1 MLRSLVRLD
10 HGTAENSSFWN
21 VVKCGIYRNR
31 KSMKTR
37 WNRKLKMHVEQ
48 GRVRRHAWW
57 WRRGDGIQSK
67 CEWMTHDFIWVQIH
81 IRNISARGKWIVNMY
96 LNFNKFV
103 LKLGLVYGG
112 RKVLF
117 WGVLMELSVELSN
130 YIMKLAGERGRP
142 RPVRCRRPFDKHA

>member
-1 MLRSLVRLD
+1 MESKIKDACWTGPRSKACLVM
-10 HGTAENSSFWN
+10 E
-21 VVKCGIYRNR
+21 
-31 KSMKTR
+31 
-37 WNRKLKMHVEQ
+37 
-48 GRVRRHAWW
+48 AWW
-57 WRRGDGIQSK
+57 GGDGIQSK

-81 IRNISARGKWIVNMY
+81 IRSISARGKWIVNMY

-130 YIMKLAGERGRP
+130 YIMKLAGKRGRTASSCP
-142 RPVRCRRPFDKHA
+142 LSSPLWQTCVGCKRRGGGGFLLTDLWLNFILFLVT